1 MRATNGGL
9 RPAVGHIECDASA
22 GRAGAARSGGL
33 GGTAGG
39 DVGGNG
45 NPHVER
51 GLVGAERTHVDLLE
65 SMMVVVNETIRRHIW
80 SR

>member
-22 GRAGAARSGGL
+22 GRAVAAGSGGL

-45 NPHVER
+45 NPHVDA
-51 GLVGAERTHVDLLE
+51 GLVGAEVRHDAVP
-65 SMMVVVNETIRRHIW
+65 RR
-80 SR
+80 R